1 MLRLSC
7 LARVVAPAP
16 LRLGRQKRGAFGPK
30 LHKFSTT
37 SKGRDDDDDD
47 DDDEHGYHEEDFDDM
62 EFSDDDEDFDDD
74 FDENDFDDMTWMEQG
89 NAQFLDA
96 ANRKVEEHVKQKVRV
111 QRAKHSKRRFV
122 DRIRIKAT
130 GGHGG
135 NGCASFFSES
145 AMRKRPNGGHGG
157 AGGNVVI
164 EADDCIQNLANAT
177 HHFKGGAG
185 LNGMPNDAAGRRGKH
200 CFVKVPCGT
209 LVKRV
214 KRFERELENGEF
226 EIVDKM
232 ETVCDLDQPGAT
244 FLAAIGGKPGLGNRI
259 LAGKTTNFGRLR
271 KHMPDNKG
279 VGSPGTSQYYELEL
293 KTIADV
299 GLVGYP
305 NAGKSTLL
313 STLSRATPEIA
324 PYPFTTLHPY
334 VGIVEFPD
342 TYRLSVADIPGL
354 IEGAHRNVGLGHDF
368 LRHIERTKI
377 LMYVLD
383 TAGTEGRDPISDFT
397 HLQRE
402 LELYAPD
409 ITTRPSLIIANKMD
423 EQGAEKNLHKLRQA
437 TDLAVLPVSAL
448 HKVDIDSIAR
458 TLRWMM
464 ENYGKL
470 TKS

>member
-1 MLRLSC
+1 MLRLSI
-7 LARVVAPAP
+7 LSRVLAPAP
-16 LRLGRQKRGAFGPK
+16 LRIGRRGGHRINRFATAKPPQ
-30 LHKFSTT
+30 
-37 SKGRDDDDDD
+37 DDDDDD
-47 DDDEHGYHEEDFDDM
+47 NEHGYHEEDFDDM
-62 EFSDDDEDFDDD
+62 EFDDDDMDLDEDF
-74 FDENDFDDMTWMEQG
+74 EGMEWMELG
-89 NAQFLDA
+89 NPQFINA
-96 ANRKVEEHVKQKVRV
+96 ADRKVEEHVKQKVRV

-130 GGHGG
+130 GGYGG

-164 EADDCIQNLANAT
+164 EADDRIQNLANAT

-185 LNGMPNDAAGRRGKH
+185 LNGMPNDSAGRRGKH

-271 KHMPDNKG
+271 KHMPENKG
-279 VGSPGTSQYYELEL
+279 TGSPGTSQYYELEL

-377 LMYVLD
+377 LMYVVD
-383 TAGTEGRDPISDFT
+383 TAGTEGRDPISDFK
-397 HLQRE
+397 HLQHE

-423 EQGAEKNLHKLRQA
+423 EAGAETNLHKLRKA

-448 HKVDIDSIAR
+448 HKLDIDSVAR

-464 ENYGKL
+464 ENYAKL
-470 TKS
+470 TKSS